1 MSKQEADM
9 ALRNAHYDRVPPT
22 WPEYTFIIVATAAIF
37 IMITLMIRLAW
48 NPSDVDRGAM
58 ISPVRQGGQVTSSD
72 TMRIV
77 SSTEYAATLS
87 SARDQ
92 NNFLLSIFSVVSI
105 VVVLIATGIGLF
117 AWRMQARYNDVA
129 DQISRANVRLNHVDH
144 FEKVVIPKFND
155 DFQTKYDELEN
166 LVKKYEQFLGES
178 HELMVRMEKFKRD
191 TDDKNLEKLLDVTL
205 TPPP

>member
-9 ALRNAHYDRVPPT
+9 ALRNAHDDRVPPT